1 MIISSWNADLF
12 VPVRIAVGAEAVEIN
27 LGVGYD
33 ALAVSGHYRLLER
46 DVADGAAL
54 GAPEMSVGLYIGVE
68 MGIPGVDGDDGDGS
82 LFGKKLQGIV
92 YGGLRKRGH
101 LGREGCIDVVD
112 RGMGVMVEQV
122 FHKSHSLGG
131 GSYVAFYEII
141 LGLFH
146 YNIVIITI

>member
-1 MIISSWNADLF
+1 M
-12 VPVRIAVGAEAVEIN
+12 IAVGAEAVEVD

-33 ALAVSGHYRLLER
+33 ALAVAVGHYGLLEGY
-46 DVADGAAL
+46 VADGAAL

-101 LGREGCIDVVD
+101 LGREGRIDVVD

-122 FHKSHSLGG
+122 FHKSHSLGRW
-131 GSYVAFYEII
+131 SYVAFYEII
-141 LGLFH
+141 LSLFH